1 MLDAKLRWLNLKG
14 WKKAIIVATS
24 IFYKQLVIN
33 KRTEKETKV
42 LYMSKPFY
50 FIYFKQLPYI
60 QINAGIQTYR
70 PRVAPQQAQDY
81 SALK

>member
-1 MLDAKLRWLNLKG
+1 MAKSQGLE
-14 WKKAIIVATS
+14 KKAIIVATS
-24 IFYKQLVIN
+24 IFYIQLVIN

-42 LYMSKPFY
+42 LYMSKPWWDY
-50 FIYFKQLPYI
+50 FILFYYFKQLPFI
-60 QINAGIQTYR
+60 HINARVQTYR

>member
-1 MLDAKLRWLNLKG
+1 MLLDAKLRWLNLKD

-24 IFYKQLVIN
+24 IFYIQLVIN

-50 FIYFKQLPYI
+50 FIYLF
-60 QINAGIQTYR
+60 
-70 PRVAPQQAQDY
+70 
-81 SALK
+81 